1 MTDGDDPPVKRRG
14 PAPRGPFTGK
24 RKTLTTRITEGVRE
38 QLEAA
43 AEASDRSLSQ
53 EIEFRLERSFLTEE
67 AIRDRELSTFG
78 GAHTHAL
85 VRLLGDLI
93 KGTEFQTSGSWADDQ
108 YTFDQVC
115 LSIETFLGALRP
127 SEPDDGRPR
136 LVDNLVE
143 TDTVN
148 ELSPEIEAEL
158 KNLRNTI
165 GVAMA
170 LGKLDQLKLADKHG
184 SLEHGHVRSDTL
196 QLHYDAAPVIA
207 PLIRRDKN

>member
-1 MTDGDDPPVKRRG
+1 MTDADDAPVKRRG

-115 LSIETFLGALRP
+115 LSIETFLGALHP

-143 TDTVN
+143 TDTTN
-148 ELSPEIEAEL
+148 ELAPEIEAEL
-158 KNLRNTI
+158 KNLRNTV
-165 GVAMA
+165 GAAVAR
-170 LGKLDQLKLADKHG
+170 GKLDQLKLVEKRG
-184 SLEHGHVRSDTL
+184 SFEHGQVRSDTL
-196 QLHYDAAPVIA
+196 QLHYETAPVIA
-207 PLIRRDKN
+207 PLIGRNNN